1 VEIDKMKKLIA
12 VAIVFLCSQLVVASP
27 LPDKPH
33 IYVEGSAE
41 IEVVPDLMTFS
52 LLIEKSDMDL
62 AAAKADVDSRST
74 LLINTCKKLGIN
86 PDAIATTAL
95 SIFPEYDYK
104 DQQRVF
110 SGNRVSRQVDIK
122 LKDLTKYSQVM
133 KALVDAKITQT
144 INTKLSLVDERS
156 AKDKVLIS
164 AMSDAKARAER
175 LAASQGKTLGEPFSI
190 SEFNTRAE
198 ETYTLRVNRAIVGN
212 SASDAVPQAR
222 FAKME
227 AGEPFEPGVMKATA
241 QVYVVYLLK

>member
-1 VEIDKMKKLIA
+1 MKKLMT
-12 VAIVFLCSQLVVASP
+12 AIIMYCFSQFLVASP

-33 IYVEGSAE
+33 VYVEGSAE
-41 IEVVPDLMTFS
+41 IEVAPDLMTFS
-52 LLIEKSDMDL
+52 LLIEKSDLDL
-62 AAAKADVDSRST
+62 ATAKADVDARST
-74 LLINTCKKLGIN
+74 LLINTCKKLGIK

-122 LKDLTKYSQVM
+122 LKDLTKYAQVM

-144 INTKLSLVDERS
+144 INTKLSLADEK
-156 AKDKVLIS
+156 AAEDKVLIN
-164 AMSDAKARAER
+164 AMADAKARAER
-175 LAASQGKTLGEPFSI
+175 LAKSQGKELGDPFSI

-198 ETYTLRVNRAIVGN
+198 ETYTLRVSRSIVGD
-212 SASDAVPQAR
+212 SASDAVPQVR
-222 FAKME
+222 LSKME
-227 AGEPFEPGVMKATA
+227 ASEPFEPGVMKAKA

>member
-1 VEIDKMKKLIA
+1 MKKLLA
-12 VAIVFLCSQLVVASP
+12 MCVFASSGLFSLAFASP

-33 IYVEGSAE
+33 VYVEGSAE
-41 IEVVPDLMTFS
+41 VEVVPDLMTFS
-52 LLIEKSDMDL
+52 LLIEKSDLDL
-62 AAAKADVDSRST
+62 AAAKADVDSRSN
-74 LLINTCKKLGIN
+74 LLINTCKKLGIK

-104 DQQRVF
+104 DQTRVF

-144 INTKLSLVDERS
+144 INTKLSLIDEK
-156 AKDKVLIS
+156 AAQDKVLIS
-164 AMSDAKARAER
+164 AMDDAKARAER
-175 LAASQGKTLGEPFSI
+175 LAKSQGKELGEPFSI

-198 ETYTLRVNRAIVGN
+198 ETYTLRVGRAIVGD
-212 SASDAVPQAR
+212 SASDAAPQVR
-222 FAKME
+222 LSKME
-227 AGEPFEPGVMKATA
+227 ASEPFEPGVMKAKA

>member
-1 VEIDKMKKLIA
+1 MKKLIA
-12 VAIVFLCSQLVVASP
+12 VVAMSFLSQLVMASP

-33 IYVEGSAE
+33 VYVEGSAE
-41 IEVVPDLMTFS
+41 VEVVPDLMTFT
-52 LLIEKSDMDL
+52 LLVEKSDLDL
-62 AAAKADVDSRST
+62 ATAKADVDSRST
-74 LLINTCKKLGIN
+74 LLINTCKKLGIK

-104 DQQRVF
+104 DQTRVF

-144 INTKLSLVDERS
+144 INTKLSLIDEKS
-156 AKDKVLIS
+156 AQDKVLIS

-175 LAASQGKTLGEPFSI
+175 LAKSQGKELGEPFSI

-198 ETYTLRVNRAIVGN
+198 ETYALRVSRAIVGD
-212 SASDAVPQAR
+212 SASDAAPQAR
-222 FAKME
+222 LSKME
-227 AGEPFEPGVMKATA
+227 ASEPFEPGVMKAKA

>member
-1 VEIDKMKKLIA
+1 MKKLI
-12 VAIVFLCSQLVVASP
+12 VATIMYCFSQLLAASP

-33 IYVEGSAE
+33 VYVEGSAE

-52 LLIEKSDMDL
+52 LLIEKSDLDL
-62 AAAKADVDSRST
+62 ALAKADVDSRST
-74 LLINTCKKLGIN
+74 LLISTCKKLGIK

-122 LKDLTKYSQVM
+122 LKDLTKYAQVM

-144 INTKLSLVDERS
+144 INTKLSLTDEK
-156 AKDKVLIS
+156 AAEDNVLIS
-164 AMSDAKARAER
+164 AMADAKARAER
-175 LAASQGKTLGEPFSI
+175 LAKSQGKALGEPFSI

-198 ETYTLRVNRAIVGN
+198 EIYNLRVSRSIVGD
-212 SASDAVPQAR
+212 SASDVAPQAR
-222 FAKME
+222 LSKME
-227 AGEPFEPGVMKATA
+227 ASEPFEPGVMKAKA